1 MSLNSSLCSYAD
13 VILCFGK
20 ADPDLLLVVV
30 VNAVAFQLRRA
41 ERDEQRYNYGTFI
54 RNDNEYFMMN
64 NSALLNKFQR

>member
-1 MSLNSSLCSYAD
+1 VSLNSSMCYYVD
-13 VILCFGK
+13 VMLSFGK

-54 RNDNEYFMMN
+54 RNDSEYFIMN